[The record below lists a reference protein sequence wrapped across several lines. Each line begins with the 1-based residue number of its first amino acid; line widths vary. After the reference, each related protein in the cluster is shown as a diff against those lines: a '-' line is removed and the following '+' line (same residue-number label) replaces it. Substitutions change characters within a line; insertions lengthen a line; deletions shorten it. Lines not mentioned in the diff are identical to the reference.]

1 MPREVWDTLPA
12 VTSSYPGQAQ
22 RLLSASRDGFYR
34 AKCSAL
40 AVFFS
45 VLGVIDKNS
54 GVGVGYSRCQEV
66 KGMVSASQ
74 FLPDPPGLMGSV
86 SVLPSRS
93 ALSHLLSYMA

>member
-22 RLLSASRDGFYR
+22 RLLSASRHCFYR

-40 AVFFS
+40 AVFS
-45 VLGVIDKNS
+45 VLGVTDKNS

-93 ALSHLLSYMA
+93 TLSHLLSYMA